1 MMKPGKSQSKANDGA
16 DAKSQARVK
25 ARAQA
30 RAQARANASQ
40 FQPGV
45 VIAAEIV
52 FAAILLYLTNHPVN
66 LSDFTH
72 AGNGPVE
79 ELDQAAG
86 RTAGIPALFEDPAT
100 SVAVASTT
108 ISPVRH
114 RVVE

>member
-1 MMKPGKSQSKANDGA
+1 MKPGKSQSKANDGA
-16 DAKSQARVK
+16 DAKS
-25 ARAQA
+25 QA

>member
-1 MMKPGKSQSKANDGA
+1 MKPGKSQSKANDGA

-25 ARAQA
+25 A

-52 FAAILLYLTNHPVN
+52 FAAILLYLSNHPVN

-79 ELDQAAG
+79 ELDQAA
-86 RTAGIPALFEDPAT
+86 AGIPALFEDPAT

>member
-25 ARAQA
+25 A

>member
-16 DAKSQARVK
+16 DAKS
-25 ARAQA
+25 QA